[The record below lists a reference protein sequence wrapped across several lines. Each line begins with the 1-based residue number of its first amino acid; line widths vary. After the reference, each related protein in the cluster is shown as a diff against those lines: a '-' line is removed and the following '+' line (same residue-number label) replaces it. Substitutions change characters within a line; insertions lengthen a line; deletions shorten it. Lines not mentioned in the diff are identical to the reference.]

1 MPDRVIA
8 KSRSEFHAA
17 PLGAFTYAATWMYFA
32 LEEGPHGYAL
42 WGAPTEEDMAGL
54 IAVLEGELVREPPHA
69 GLVDLRDLEGVQ
81 PTTFLALERY
91 TIRHADRLARI
102 VTSTAMVRP
111 GGLVG
116 LMAEG
121 FFRVV
126 PAPFPVRFFTEM
138 VPALAAAGHPR
149 PEEGAVELAAARA
162 AAASV
167 TPFRLALARY
177 LSEQL
182 ATATLEGAARAAG
195 ASVRTLQ
202 RRLESEGT
210 TFARELAEARIK
222 RACRLLEQTDASATA
237 IALDLGFAT
246 PQHFSETFK
255 RATGEAPTAYRS
267 ARRRSD

>member
-1 MPDRVIA
+1 VIA

-17 PLGAFTYAATWMYFA
+17 PLGAFTYGATWMYFA

-54 IAVLEGELVREPPHA
+54 IAVLEGELVREPPHP

-81 PTTFLALERY
+81 PTTFVALERY
-91 TIRHADRLARI
+91 TTRNAARLSRI

-126 PAPFPVRFFTEM
+126 PAPFPVRFFTEV
-138 VPALAAAGHPR
+138 VPALAESGHPR
-149 PEEGAVELAAARA
+149 PEGAAAELSAARA
-162 AAASV
+162 EAAAVS
-167 TPFRLALARY
+167 PFRLALARY
-177 LSEQL
+177 LSEQIAS
-182 ATATLEGAARAAG
+182 ATIEGAARAAG

-202 RRLESEGT
+202 RRLESEST
-210 TFARELAEARIK
+210 TFARELADARVK
-222 RACRLLEQTDASATA
+222 RARVLLEQTDASATA
-237 IALDLGFAT
+237 IAFDLGFAT
-246 PQHFSETFK
+246 PQHFSEVFK
-255 RATGEAPTAYRS
+255 RATGEAPTAYRA